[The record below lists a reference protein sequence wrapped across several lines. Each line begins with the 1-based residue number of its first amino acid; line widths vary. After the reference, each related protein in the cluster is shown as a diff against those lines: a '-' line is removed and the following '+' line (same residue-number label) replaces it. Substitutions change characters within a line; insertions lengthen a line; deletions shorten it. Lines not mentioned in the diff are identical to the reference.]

1 MKVSNLIILGPQGSG
16 KDTQAD
22 LLAKKFGYK
31 VIDTGT
37 ALREIAKEDTSLG
50 RRVKATIDAG
60 QMVEPELATEVIRAY
75 LSELN
80 AGEKVIVVGY
90 PRGIEQYSLL
100 KQTWPK
106 LGRGNFLTVYIDI
119 TDEEATKRLMLRAEK
134 EGRADD
140 TLEAIKKR
148 LSWSRAVVDPMV
160 SEMEKEGKLIRIDGA
175 PSVEKVHDEIVKR
188 LEL

>member
-1 MKVSNLIILGPQGSG
+1 MRVSNVIILGPQGSG
-16 KDTQAD
+16 KDTQAK
-22 LLAKKFGYK
+22 LLAEKFGYK
-31 VIDTGT
+31 VVDTGT
-37 ALREIAKEDTSLG
+37 ALREIAKEDTPLG
-50 RRVKATIDAG
+50 RKVKAIIDAG
-60 QMVEPELATEVIRAY
+60 HMVEPELATEVIRAY

-90 PRGIEQYSLL
+90 PRGIEQHGLL

-119 TDEEATKRLMLRAEK
+119 TDEEVIKRLMLRAEK

-140 TLEAIKKR
+140 TLQAIKKR
-148 LSWSRAVVDPMV
+148 LAWSRAVVDPMV
-160 SEMEKEGKLIRIDGA
+160 SEMEKEGKVIRIDGS
-175 PSVEKVHDEIVKR
+175 PSIEKVHEEIVKK